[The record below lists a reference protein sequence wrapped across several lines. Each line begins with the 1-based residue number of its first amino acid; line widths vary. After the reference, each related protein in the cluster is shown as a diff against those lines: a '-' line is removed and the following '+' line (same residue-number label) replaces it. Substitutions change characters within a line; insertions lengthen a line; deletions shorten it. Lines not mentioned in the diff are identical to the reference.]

1 MKIRSVAAIG
11 LLGLALLLLPT
22 RVGVAYRFFDWWGE
36 SEIPPAA
43 WAPRWHESE
52 LPLKFRLLENDLL
65 PDGWSRRFLRS
76 AVEDGFAAWNSVTT
90 TTFRVELEEDP
101 LRADRIEVRGVNE
114 IGFSSHL
121 EGYGRA
127 ARTELEGLRAGGFRE
142 CDIPLNP
149 ESWEADRELARPWL
163 TYVVM
168 HELGHCLGLDH
179 AEEYPL
185 ADWVPDVPSTFFPP
199 PVMAY
204 SWTAE
209 PRLAEDDR
217 IGVSLLYPTPRFARS
232 VGSVGGRV
240 AVDGEPARFVYIQS
254 FRARRSPEAGPGT
267 FTDENGEFLL
277 EGLKPGPVLLWMH
290 PIIKGGAHMP
300 FLDRA
305 ASADDRSAVQD
316 QWRWVTV
323 VAGETL
329 IIPGIVANTG
339 RRANPP

>member
-1 MKIRSVAAIG
+1 MKIRSVAAIW
-11 LLGLALLLLPT
+11 LLGVALVLLPT
-22 RVGVAYRFFDWWGE
+22 RVGVAYRFFSGWGE

-43 WAPRWHESE
+43 WAPRWDESE
-52 LPLKFRLLENDLL
+52 LPLKFRLLESDLL
-65 PDGWSRRFLRS
+65 PDGWSRRLLRA
-76 AVEDGFAAWNSVTT
+76 AVEDGFAAWNSVAT

-101 LRADRIEVRGVNE
+101 IRSDRIEVHGINE

-127 ARTELEGLRAGGFRE
+127 AIAELRGSPAGGFRE

-149 ESWEADRELARPWL
+149 AGWEADREVARPWL

-179 AEEYPL
+179 AEEYPM
-185 ADWVPDVPSTFFPP
+185 AYWRADVPSTFFPP
-199 PVMAY
+199 PLMAY
-204 SWTAE
+204 SGNPG

-217 IGVSLLYPTPRFARS
+217 IGVSLLYPTARFARS

-240 AVDGEPARFVYIQS
+240 AVEGEPARFVYIQS
-254 FRARRSPEAGPGT
+254 FRARGSPEAGPGT
-267 FTDENGEFLL
+267 FTDENGEFFL
-277 EGLKPGPVLLWMH
+277 EGLEPGPVLLWMH
-290 PIIKGGAHMP
+290 PILNGDAHTS
-300 FLDRA
+300 LLERA
-305 ASADDRSAVQD
+305 AAADGSSAVQD

-329 IIPGIVANTG
+329 IVPEIAANTG
-339 RRANPP
+339 RRVNPR